1 MDVEKI
7 INDLVKHYPSLY
19 VRKRIFEYEL
29 ISQRDN
35 GTFKAIIA
43 NKTTTAGYLIV
54 LEAEVKV
61 ITDNGVL
68 VADYNHGYEKFEV
81 RINNIEYSYEYTPVE
96 KTVFV
101 MSENQMYSFLTGRA
115 LDWIKSNF
123 KMPYEVEKLLV
134 VFYER
139 EVLKK

>member
-29 ISQRDN
+29 ISQKDN
-35 GTFKAIIA
+35 GTFKAVVA

-61 ITDNGVL
+61 ITDNGTL
-68 VADYNHGYEKFEV
+68 IADYNRGYERFEV
-81 RINNIEYSYEYTPVE
+81 RIGNIEYSYEYTPVE
-96 KTVFV
+96 KTVLV
-101 MSENQMYSFLTGRA
+101 MNENQMYSFLTGRA
-115 LDWIKSNF
+115 LNWIRTNF
-123 KMPYEVEKLLV
+123 KMPYEVEKPLTA
-134 VFYER
+134 FYER

>member
-1 MDVEKI
+1 MNVEKI

-35 GTFKAIIA
+35 GTFKAVVA

-54 LEAEVKV
+54 LETEVKV
-61 ITDNGVL
+61 IADSDTL
-68 VADYNHGYEKFEV
+68 VADYNRGYERFEV
-81 RINNIEYSYEYTPVE
+81 RIGNIEYSYEYTPVE
-96 KTVFV
+96 KSALI

-123 KMPYEVEKLLV
+123 KMPYEVEKLLTA
-134 VFYER
+134 FYER